1 MQGPEQ
7 PFHLRNRSQ
16 HGEVVRA
23 GRERGGP
30 VIVSLLV
37 IGAAVGPV
45 ISWRAARSQGRA
57 ETRRQLARAR
67 VDMHREVNHWQEA
80 AARANAEVARI
91 AREAEAFKAGCQ
103 SGREDVISIVPL
115 LVAAQQRP
123 ADEAQAS

>member
-1 MQGPEQ
+1 
-7 PFHLRNRSQ
+7 
-16 HGEVVRA
+16 
-23 GRERGGP
+23 

-80 AARANAEVARI
+80 AARANAEVARV

-103 SGREDVISIVPL
+103 SGREDVISIMPL

-123 ADEAQAS
+123 ADEAQASGDQR

>member
-1 MQGPEQ
+1 MIIP
-7 PFHLRNRSQ
+7 
-16 HGEVVRA
+16 
-23 GRERGGP
+23 
-30 VIVSLLV
+30 LLA
-37 IGAAVGPV
+37 IGAAVAPV
-45 ISWRAARSQGRA
+45 ISWWAARSQGRA

-123 ADEAQAS
+123 ADEAQASGDQR